1 MREQRTDADMDP
13 MKAQQL
19 AAELE
24 VEMMADMYN
33 RMTNA
38 CHRKCVPPH
47 YKEAELTKGES
58 VCLDRC
64 VAKYLDLH
72 ERLGRKLTELSVQ
85 DEEMMRKSAVG
96 SG

>member
-1 MREQRTDADMDP
+1 
-13 MKAQQL
+13 MKYLSKYSDLYTVVCEKSASFL
-19 AAELE
+19 P
-24 VEMMADMYN
+24 

-85 DEEMMRKSAVG
+85 DEEMMRKAAVG

>member
-1 MREQRTDADMDP
+1 MDP

-47 YKEAELTKGES
+47 YKEAELSKGRG
-58 VCLDRC
+58 D
-64 VAKYLDLH
+64 
-72 ERLGRKLTELSVQ
+72 
-85 DEEMMRKSAVG
+85 DEECNHWHWVDLPGLSKSDKVRPGVDCRRDRKRTNMFQTPK
-96 SG
+96 

>member
-1 MREQRTDADMDP
+1 MNKIVYLLQVLPTLV
-13 MKAQQL
+13 QI
-19 AAELE
+19 
-24 VEMMADMYN
+24 
-33 RMTNA
+33 MTNA

-85 DEEMMRKSAVG
+85 DEEMMRKAAVG